1 MGLVLTSNDIC
12 KNCKYYQ
19 ALYTKEKTRF
29 KTIIGRCICD
39 ELTTRNNRRISTVAE
54 HCDFWEQ
61 CEDKSSEQ
69 SVSIR
74 KEITDMRKKLSQ
86 ILEILENEE

>member
-29 KTIIGRCICD
+29 KSIMGRCMHNEMI
-39 ELTTRNNRRISTVAE
+39 TRNNRKIFPIAKP
-54 HCDFWEQ
+54 CDYWEQ
-61 CEDKSSEQ
+61 CEDKAVKQNE
-69 SVSIR
+69 SIR
-74 KEITDMRKKLSQ
+74 QEITDMRKKLTQ
-86 ILEILENEE
+86 ILEILENGL